1 MVSESNFDHMMIVWM
16 EFAFKIEIKES
27 SMVEALDIFQCRS
40 NSWVLHRIV
49 FNCLKFMGQ
58 LVLVVVSL
66 NFS

>member
-16 EFAFKIEIKES
+16 EFAFEIEIKES
-27 SMVEALDIFQCRS
+27 SMVEALDIFQCHS
-40 NSWVLHRIV
+40 NSWVMHRIV
-49 FNCLKFMGQ
+49 LDCLKFMGQ